1 MTFKERNPRF
11 KETVSPLINM
21 RDLYEVYRQ
30 DGDGEELEECLHL
43 IKELYERQE
52 PKSLNGLTV
61 NWGEIKGKIFPALL
75 HKEWNED
82 WLREEKIPYKS
93 YLDFAIILRRISE
106 TVSQGIGSLVVTSE
120 LIDYWGIEE
129 KKLWD
134 AAWENLKQ
142 ERFYIQDLNG
152 IVRFETQA
160 DGKDIKELDFTNV
173 PSMYVMTNKERYY
186 GARAML
192 RTDLLKEFAEKVD
205 CNLFI
210 LPASTHD
217 IILVPDCGNLKAE
230 KLRQDVRE
238 VNAGC
243 VAEQERLFLCIGFFN
258 ETKEKLMHIK
268 QSQIEVLKA
277 IRPILEKYKIPMKML
292 YEMEYILRYEKKR
305 STDYIA
311 FIVNPIKNDTSEILK
326 ELWLYEPEIEIA
338 DDNSIPFR
346 RKIKNTIAGRKR

>member
-11 KETVSPLINM
+11 KEIVSPLINM

-61 NWGEIKGKIFPALL
+61 NWGEIKGKIFPVLL

-142 ERFYIQDLNG
+142 EKFYIQDLNG
-152 IVRFETQA
+152 IVRFEAQA
-160 DGKDIKELDFTNV
+160 NGKDIRELDFTNV

-186 GARAML
+186 GARAIL
-192 RTDLLKEFAEKVD
+192 RTDLLQEFAETVD

-217 IILVPDCGNLKAE
+217 IILVPDCGNLKTE

-238 VNAGC
+238 INVRC
-243 VAEQERLFLCIGFFN
+243 VAEQERL
-258 ETKEKLMHIK
+258 
-268 QSQIEVLKA
+268 SDEVYYFRKGGNA
-277 IRPILEKYKIPMKML
+277 V
-292 YEMEYILRYEKKR
+292 EMAK
-305 STDYIA
+305 
-311 FIVNPIKNDTSEILK
+311 
-326 ELWLYEPEIEIA
+326 
-338 DDNSIPFR
+338 
-346 RKIKNTIAGRKR
+346 